1 MVNEMT
7 RLLTSEEV
15 AERYRVTPSALWTQR
30 HRGEAPGSLG
40 MRLGRRL
47 LWDPEDLRAYE
58 QQRKEQQRETGETAR
73 AATTKEAARA

>member
-1 MVNEMT
+1 MPE

-15 AERYRVTPSALWTQR
+15 AERYRVTPAALWTQR

-47 LWDPEDLRAYE
+47 LWDPEDLRGWESE
-58 QQRKEQQRETGETAR
+58 QKRDRDGPDKA
-73 AATTKEAARA
+73 EAPEKTEAPSR